1 MVETMNTHVNAEAS
15 RDGKWWLVYVKEVD
29 HYTQARNLAE
39 AKLMAQ
45 DLTAMMLDIPLASVD
60 VTLTVEVP
68 EPAKNAVRQAES
80 LFQQA
85 AKTRH
90 EAAAKSREAAEALR
104 AQGWTLR
111 DIGEAL
117 GVSYQRAHQLVAA

>member
-1 MVETMNTHVNAEAS
+1 MSTQVNAEAS
-15 RDGKWWLVYVKEVD
+15 RDGRWWLVYVREID
-29 HYTQARNLAE
+29 QYTQARNLAE

-45 DLTAMMLDIPLASVD
+45 DLTASMLDVPLESVA

-68 EPAKNAVRQAES
+68 EPAKNAARQAES

-85 AKTRH
+85 AETRH
-90 EAAAKSREAAEALR
+90 EAAAKSREAAEVLR
-104 AQGWTLR
+104 DQGWTLR